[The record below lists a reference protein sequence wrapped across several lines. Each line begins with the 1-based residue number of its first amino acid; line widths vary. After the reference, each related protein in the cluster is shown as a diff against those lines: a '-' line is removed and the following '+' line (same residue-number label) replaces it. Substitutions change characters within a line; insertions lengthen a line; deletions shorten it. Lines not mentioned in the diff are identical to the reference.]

1 MLTSDVIRWVSNNLA
16 PDSKRTVAMPL
27 VLSFTLVSGVMSSQI
42 YPTKDAPRYMMGNA
56 ISLSGTVAAF
66 LAASGLWIIWR
77 RRNAR
82 KNKLIAEGA
91 TENGY
96 EDDRAIGFKYAL

>member
-1 MLTSDVIRWVSNNLA
+1 MLISDAIRWVSNNLA

-42 YPTKDAPRYMMGNA
+42 YPTKDAPRYTMGNA
-56 ISLSGTVAAF
+56 ISLSGTVAGL
-66 LAASGLWIIWR
+66 LAAFGLWCIWR

-82 KNKLIAEGA
+82 KNKLIAEGV

-96 EDDRAIGFKYAL
+96 EDDRGIGFIYVL

>member
-1 MLTSDVIRWVSNNLA
+1 MLTSDAIRWVSNNLA
-16 PDSKRTVAMPL
+16 PDNKRTVAMPL
-27 VLSFTLVSGVMSSQI
+27 ILSFTLVSGVMSSQI
-42 YPTKDAPRYMMGNA
+42 YPTKDAPRYIMGNA

-66 LAASGLWIIWR
+66 LAAAGLWIIWR
-77 RRNAR
+77 RRNIR

-96 EDDRAIGFKYAL
+96 EDDRAISFKYAL